1 MAQVGQMIS
10 LTFQG
15 ITRMIMGEMSVEHLS
30 GPISIAKVATDSAA
44 MGLASFV
51 TFLAYISVSLGV
63 LNLLPVPM
71 LDGGHLLYYLVELI
85 TGKPVSDG
93 VQQVGMRI
101 GMALVGGLMFLAI
114 FNDIARL

>member
-1 MAQVGQMIS
+1 MYFPADG
-10 LTFQG
+10 
-15 ITRMIMGEMSVEHLS
+15 
-30 GPISIAKVATDSAA
+30 DSKSSA
-44 MGLASFV
+44 
-51 TFLAYISVSLGV
+51 
-63 LNLLPVPM
+63 
-71 LDGGHLLYYLVELI
+71 GGHLLYYLVELI